1 MVDITHLRASSL
13 PLAFL
18 CPASVRPPALRIV
31 QSNNA
36 ADLGT
41 AVHEA
46 LRSLAETGR
55 VDWDALPASA
65 ERHGANT
72 DEMRALC
79 AMGCRLWNSVSDS
92 FQGAITEQE
101 LKAEVA
107 PGVTL
112 TGHAD
117 IMAISVTSIRVGDW
131 KTGRKDADHS
141 HQLRAYAALAL
152 LSSQGIEEATGTALW
167 LRDGEIEN
175 YTLTRADADAWLREL
190 RERVIDW
197 SGAFYPGSHCRFCP
211 RDHECEAANALTR
224 RAIAAVANRELIERA
239 ECDLPTMPAEQ
250 IIDIYRKATLVEGYC
265 DRVRKALREY
275 VLANGDI
282 VANGV
287 RLTVTTEKRRKVI
300 PIAAW
305 PVLER
310 NGFGDEEL
318 SQCVSVS
325 VSKAEKVVAERAGRG
340 KGAAAVRAFSA
351 ELEQAGAV
359 EFDEIQKLQEKRK

>member
-1 MVDITHLRASSL
+1 CRATCSSSASSCGRPIDIWPGCESGRFTDRARDGSGLQPRRDDDQHRFSPPRCPSRLDWSPAPRTGLKSPAHGYPHPPPVGGRLEAGSTRQIAMVDITHLRASSL

-55 VDWDALPASA
+55 VDWDALPARA

-72 DEMRALC
+72 DEMRALWPV
-79 AMGCRLWNSVSDS
+79 GCRPRNSVSDS

-112 TGHAD
+112 TGHGD
-117 IMAISVTSIRVGDW
+117 IMAISVTSMRVGDW

-175 YTLTRADADAWLREL
+175 YTLTRADADA
-190 RERVIDW
+190 
-197 SGAFYPGSHCRFCP
+197 
-211 RDHECEAANALTR
+211 
-224 RAIAAVANRELIERA
+224 
-239 ECDLPTMPAEQ
+239 
-250 IIDIYRKATLVEGYC
+250 
-265 DRVRKALREY
+265 
-275 VLANGDI
+275 
-282 VANGV
+282 
-287 RLTVTTEKRRKVI
+287 
-300 PIAAW
+300 
-305 PVLER
+305 
-310 NGFGDEEL
+310 
-318 SQCVSVS
+318 
-325 VSKAEKVVAERAGRG
+325 
-340 KGAAAVRAFSA
+340 
-351 ELEQAGAV
+351 
-359 EFDEIQKLQEKRK
+359 